1 MKDGVEVFP
10 MVNVLVTVGVPVRIF
25 VFVTDGVNVAVVVA
39 VALRVYVMLDVGVA
53 VAVYV
58 GVRVGV
64 DGMGIIWMAFTMALS
79 APAGPNWMVICPAAL
94 GEMFE

>member
-1 MKDGVEVFP
+1 MKDGVDVLP
-10 MVNVLVTVGVPVRIF
+10 LVNVFVTVGVPVRIF

-39 VALRVYVMLDVGVA
+39 VALRVDVMLDVGVA

-64 DGMGIIWMAFTMALS
+64 DGIGIICMPFTMALS
-79 APAGPNWMVICPAAL
+79 APAGPNWITIWPAAL